1 MKKKTILYA
10 VAIALL
16 VLIFG
21 IFIKLNSNKQVST
34 INSAS
39 DMKKMLKTIYSNA
52 KTDLPSLNTEKV
64 DLSNTDMVTSYLGLK
79 TANDIDLLVVSEPLI
94 NAQAYLVAVI
104 KVKDNVDVEKVKTEI
119 YDNID
124 MRRWICVS
132 AEKLYI
138 TNNGNVIFLVMAD
151 ENWAKPVYDEFK
163 TYVNNSIGKE
173 LEKTNDE
180 GVIELPP
187 EMPAA

>member
-52 KTDLPSLNTEKV
+52 KTDLPSLSTEKV
-64 DLSNTDMVTSYLGLK
+64 DLSNTDIVTSYTGLK

-132 AEKLYI
+132 SEKLYI

-163 TYVNNSIGKE
+163 AYVNNSIGKE

-180 GVIELPP
+180 GSIELPP

>member
-1 MKKKTILYA
+1 
-10 VAIALL
+10 
-16 VLIFG
+16 
-21 IFIKLNSNKQVST
+21 
-34 INSAS
+34 
-39 DMKKMLKTIYSNA
+39 
-52 KTDLPSLNTEKV
+52 
-64 DLSNTDMVTSYLGLK
+64 MVTSYLGLK

-104 KVKDNVDVEKVKTEI
+104 KVKDNVDVEKVKAEI

-151 ENWAKPVYDEFK
+151 EAWAKPVYDELK
-163 TYVNNSIGKE
+163 A
-173 LEKTNDE
+173 
-180 GVIELPP
+180 
-187 EMPAA
+187 M

>member
-39 DMKKMLKTIYSNA
+39 DMKKMLNTIYSNA
-52 KTDLPSLNTEKV
+52 KTDLPSLSTEKV
-64 DLSNTDMVTSYLGLK
+64 DLSNTDIVTSYTGLK
-79 TANDIDLLVVSEPLI
+79 TANDVDLLVVSEPLI

-163 TYVNNSIGKE
+163 AYVNNSIGKE

-180 GVIELPP
+180 GSIELPP

>member
-52 KTDLPSLNTEKV
+52 KTDLPSLSTEKV
-64 DLSNTDMVTSYLGLK
+64 DLSNSDIVTSYTGLK

-163 TYVNNSIGKE
+163 AYVNNSIGKE

-180 GVIELPP
+180 GSIELPP

>member
-1 MKKKTILYA
+1 M
-10 VAIALL
+10 
-16 VLIFG
+16 F
-21 IFIKLNSNKQVST
+21 
-34 INSAS
+34 
-39 DMKKMLKTIYSNA
+39 
-52 KTDLPSLNTEKV
+52 
-64 DLSNTDMVTSYLGLK
+64 
-79 TANDIDLLVVSEPLI
+79 
-94 NAQAYLVAVI
+94 I

-132 AEKLYI
+132 AGKLYI

-180 GVIELPP
+180 GSIELPP

>member
-64 DLSNTDMVTSYLGLK
+64 DLSNTDMVTSYTGLK

-163 TYVNNSIGKE
+163 TYVNNNIGKE

-187 EMPAA
+187 EMPTA

>member
-39 DMKKMLKTIYSNA
+39 DMKKMLNTIYSNA
-52 KTDLPSLNTEKV
+52 KTDLPSLSTEKV
-64 DLSNTDMVTSYLGLK
+64 DLSNTDIVTSYTGLK

-180 GVIELPP
+180 GSIELPP

>member
-64 DLSNTDMVTSYLGLK
+64 NLSNTGMVTSYTGLK
-79 TANDIDLLVVSEPLI
+79 TANDIDLLVVSEPSI

-163 TYVNNSIGKE
+163 TYVNNNIGKE

>member
-52 KTDLPSLNTEKV
+52 KTDLPSLSTEKV
-64 DLSNTDMVTSYLGLK
+64 DLSNTDIVTSYTGLK

-132 AEKLYI
+132 AEKLYL
-138 TNNGNVIFLVMAD
+138 TNNGNVLFLVMAD
-151 ENWAKPVYDEFK
+151 ENWAKPVYDELK

-180 GVIELPP
+180 GSIELPP

>member
-52 KTDLPSLNTEKV
+52 KTDLPSLSTEKV
-64 DLSNTDMVTSYLGLK
+64 NLSNTGMVTSYTGLK
-79 TANDIDLLVVSEPLI
+79 TANDIDLLVVSEPSI

>member
-39 DMKKMLKTIYSNA
+39 DMKKMLKTVYSNA
-52 KTDLPSLNTEKV
+52 KTDLPSLSTEKV
-64 DLSNTDMVTSYLGLK
+64 DLSNTDIVTSYTGLK

>member
-39 DMKKMLKTIYSNA
+39 DMKKMLKTVYSNA
-52 KTDLPSLNTEKV
+52 KTDLPSLSTEKV
-64 DLSNTDMVTSYLGLK
+64 DLSNTDIVTSYTGLK

-187 EMPAA
+187 EMPIA

>member
-39 DMKKMLKTIYSNA
+39 DMKKMLNTIYSNA
-52 KTDLPSLNTEKV
+52 KTDLPSLSTEKV
-64 DLSNTDMVTSYLGLK
+64 DLSNTDIVTSYTGLK

-151 ENWAKPVYDEFK
+151 DNWAKPVYDEFK
-163 TYVNNSIGKE
+163 AYVNNSIGKE

-180 GVIELPP
+180 GSIELPP

>member
-39 DMKKMLKTIYSNA
+39 DIKKMLKTIYSNA
-52 KTDLPSLNTEKV
+52 KTDLPSLSTEKV
-64 DLSNTDMVTSYLGLK
+64 DLSNTDIVTSYTGLK

-163 TYVNNSIGKE
+163 AYVNNSIGKE

-180 GVIELPP
+180 GSIELPP

>member
-39 DMKKMLKTIYSNA
+39 DMKKMLNTIYSNA
-52 KTDLPSLNTEKV
+52 KTDLPSLSTEKV
-64 DLSNTDMVTSYLGLK
+64 DLSNIDIVTSYTGLK

-163 TYVNNSIGKE
+163 AYVNNSIGKE

-180 GVIELPP
+180 GSIELPP

>member
-52 KTDLPSLNTEKV
+52 KTDLPSLSTEKV
-64 DLSNTDMVTSYLGLK
+64 DLSNTDIVTSYTGLK
-79 TANDIDLLVVSEPLI
+79 TTNDIDLLVVSEPSI

-180 GVIELPP
+180 GSIELPP

>member
-138 TNNGNVIFLVMAD
+138 TNNGNVIFLAMAD

-163 TYVNNSIGKE
+163 TYVNNNIGKE

>member
-52 KTDLPSLNTEKV
+52 KTDLPSLSTEKV
-64 DLSNTDMVTSYLGLK
+64 DLSNADIVTSYTGLK

-163 TYVNNSIGKE
+163 AYVNNSIGKE

-180 GVIELPP
+180 GSIELPP

>member
-52 KTDLPSLNTEKV
+52 KTDLPSLSTEKV
-64 DLSNTDMVTSYLGLK
+64 DLSNTDIVTSYTGLK

-151 ENWAKPVYDEFK
+151 ENWAKPVYDELK

-180 GVIELPP
+180 GSIELPP

>member
-52 KTDLPSLNTEKV
+52 KTDLPSLSTEKV
-64 DLSNTDMVTSYLGLK
+64 DLSNTDIVTSYTGLK

-104 KVKDNVDVEKVKTEI
+104 KLKDNVDVEKVKTEI

-163 TYVNNSIGKE
+163 TYVNNNIGKE

>member
-52 KTDLPSLNTEKV
+52 KTDLPSLSTEKV
-64 DLSNTDMVTSYLGLK
+64 DLSNTDIVTSYTGLK

-163 TYVNNSIGKE
+163 TYVNNNIGKE

-187 EMPAA
+187 EMPTA

>member
-39 DMKKMLKTIYSNA
+39 DMKKMLNTIYSNA
-52 KTDLPSLNTEKV
+52 KTDLPSLSTEKV
-64 DLSNTDMVTSYLGLK
+64 DLSNTDIVTSYTGLK

-163 TYVNNSIGKE
+163 AYVNNSIGKE

-180 GVIELPP
+180 GSIELPP

>member
-52 KTDLPSLNTEKV
+52 KTDLPSLSTEKV
-64 DLSNTDMVTSYLGLK
+64 DLSNTDIVTSYTGLK
-79 TANDIDLLVVSEPLI
+79 TTNDIDLLVVSEPLI

-180 GVIELPP
+180 GSIELPP

>member
-39 DMKKMLKTIYSNA
+39 DMKKMLNTIYSNA
-52 KTDLPSLNTEKV
+52 KTDLPSLSTEKV
-64 DLSNTDMVTSYLGLK
+64 DLSNTNIVTSYTGLK

-163 TYVNNSIGKE
+163 AYVNNSIGKE

-180 GVIELPP
+180 GSIELPP

>member
-64 DLSNTDMVTSYLGLK
+64 DLSNTDMVTSYTGLK

-163 TYVNNSIGKE
+163 TYVNNNIGKE

>member
-39 DMKKMLKTIYSNA
+39 DMKKMLNTIYSNA
-52 KTDLPSLNTEKV
+52 KTDLPSLSTEKV
-64 DLSNTDMVTSYLGLK
+64 DLSNTDIVTSYTGLK

-163 TYVNNSIGKE
+163 AYVNNSIGKE
-173 LEKTNDE
+173 FEKTNDE
-180 GVIELPP
+180 GSIELPP

>member
-39 DMKKMLKTIYSNA
+39 DMKKMLNTIYSNA
-52 KTDLPSLNTEKV
+52 KTDLPSLSTEKV
-64 DLSNTDMVTSYLGLK
+64 DLSNADIVTSYTGLK

-163 TYVNNSIGKE
+163 AYVNNSIGKE

-180 GVIELPP
+180 GSIELPP

>member
-52 KTDLPSLNTEKV
+52 KTDLPSLSTEKV
-64 DLSNTDMVTSYLGLK
+64 DLSNTDIVTSYTGLK

-104 KVKDNVDVEKVKTEI
+104 KVKDNMDVEKVKTEI

-151 ENWAKPVYDEFK
+151 DNWAKPVYDEFK
-163 TYVNNSIGKE
+163 AYVNNSIGKE

-180 GVIELPP
+180 GSIELPP

>member
-1 MKKKTILYA
+1 MKNKTILYA

-39 DMKKMLKTIYSNA
+39 DMKKMLNTIYSNA
-52 KTDLPSLNTEKV
+52 KTDLPSLSTEKV
-64 DLSNTDMVTSYLGLK
+64 DLSNTDIVTSYTGLK

-180 GVIELPP
+180 GSIELPP

>member
-52 KTDLPSLNTEKV
+52 KTDLPSLSTEKV
-64 DLSNTDMVTSYLGLK
+64 DLSNTDMVTSYTGLK

-138 TNNGNVIFLVMAD
+138 TNNGNVIFLAMAD

-163 TYVNNSIGKE
+163 TYVNNNIGKE

-187 EMPAA
+187 EMVLI

>member
-52 KTDLPSLNTEKV
+52 KTDLPSLSTEKV
-64 DLSNTDMVTSYLGLK
+64 DLSNTDIVTSYTGLK

-180 GVIELPP
+180 GSIELPP

>member
-64 DLSNTDMVTSYLGLK
+64 NLSNTGMVTSYTGLK
-79 TANDIDLLVVSEPLI
+79 TANDIDLLVVSEPSI

-163 TYVNNSIGKE
+163 AYVNNSIGKE

-180 GVIELPP
+180 GGIELPP

>member
-39 DMKKMLKTIYSNA
+39 DMKKMLKTVYSNA
-52 KTDLPSLNTEKV
+52 KTDLPSLSTEKV
-64 DLSNTDMVTSYLGLK
+64 DLSNTDIVTSYTGLK

-163 TYVNNSIGKE
+163 TYVNNNIGKE

>member
-64 DLSNTDMVTSYLGLK
+64 DLSNTDMVTSYTGLK

-163 TYVNNSIGKE
+163 TYVNNNIGKE

-180 GVIELPP
+180 GSIELPP
-187 EMPAA
+187 EMPTA

>member
-52 KTDLPSLNTEKV
+52 KTDLPSLSTEKV
-64 DLSNTDMVTSYLGLK
+64 DLSNTDIVTSYTGLK

-163 TYVNNSIGKE
+163 AYVNNSIGKE

-180 GVIELPP
+180 GSIELPP

>member
-1 MKKKTILYA
+1 MRKKTILYA

-39 DMKKMLKTIYSNA
+39 DMKKMLKTVYSNA
-52 KTDLPSLNTEKV
+52 KTDLPSLSTEKV
-64 DLSNTDMVTSYLGLK
+64 DLSNTDIVTSYTGLK

-180 GVIELPP
+180 GSIELPP

>member
-52 KTDLPSLNTEKV
+52 KTDLPSLSTEKV
-64 DLSNTDMVTSYLGLK
+64 DLSNTDIVTSYTGLK

-163 TYVNNSIGKE
+163 TYVNNNIGKE